1 MNEEDIEYTVDM
13 AFADAQDEAQKGLKA
28 LERAHFHL
36 DGNGP
41 DEAYEALHDVFKHLT
56 SITWL

>member
-1 MNEEDIEYTVDM
+1 MEDEDLEYTLDM
-13 AFADAQDEAQKGLKA
+13 AFADAQEEAQQGLKA

-41 DEAYEALHDVFKHLT
+41 DEAYEALHDVFRSLT
-56 SITWL
+56 AITWL